1 MKPIK
6 SLEIVSKWM
15 LRISVL
21 LFIIFHYYDTVKTF
35 QFENVNYLVI
45 LLFFLFA
52 ILLFVGGF
60 RKNAGL
66 TVISGILVFL
76 ISVFFIAR
84 GYHGVILDKTL
95 IVFIFPASVG
105 LFFLSKG
112 NA

>member
-6 SLEIVSKWM
+6 SLEIIAKWM

-21 LFIIFHYYDTVKTF
+21 LFVIFYFYDVVKTF
-35 QFENVNYLVI
+35 KFESVNYLVI
-45 LLFFLFA
+45 LLYFLFA
-52 ILLFVGGF
+52 TLLFIGGF

-66 TVISGILVFL
+66 TVIAGLLVFL

-84 GYHGVILDKTL
+84 GYSGVILDKTL
-95 IVFIFPASVG
+95 IVYIFPASVG